1 MNFLPTQ
8 LGALTALTGNWTQTQ
23 LPRKQWCNHYT
34 MNTWFVP
41 SYIWFIAPT
50 LCMVLKHG
58 ECKILYYLFWCT
70 WEFQM
75 DSRWWRQV
83 VAAGGGGGTCN
94 SSVDTLELDCEPRTS
109 CSISSTNWTN
119 DSSFA
124 FSSNKSL
131 LCLDVVLQF
140 VHLPTRMRNI
150 YLKYPL
156 HVPLVLILRWMEQ
169 IKERHYCMGQIQSQ
183 HGLQQNQLKKH
194 LSRPCSEP
202 SFGLDNPLW
211 HASFRGSTERTL
223 KTTQHLQYNIM
234 ADKYCIFPL

>member
-23 LPRKQWCNHYT
+23 LPRKQQCNHYT
-34 MNTWFVP
+34 INAWFVP

-169 IKERHYCMGQIQSQ
+169 IKERHIIVWAKSNHNTLFSKISWRSTCWD
-183 HGLQQNQLKKH
+183 LA
-194 LSRPCSEP
+194 LSRVSVLTTLYVMPH
-202 SFGLDNPLW
+202 FGEVLNVP
-211 HASFRGSTERTL
+211 
-223 KTTQHLQYNIM
+223 
-234 ADKYCIFPL
+234 